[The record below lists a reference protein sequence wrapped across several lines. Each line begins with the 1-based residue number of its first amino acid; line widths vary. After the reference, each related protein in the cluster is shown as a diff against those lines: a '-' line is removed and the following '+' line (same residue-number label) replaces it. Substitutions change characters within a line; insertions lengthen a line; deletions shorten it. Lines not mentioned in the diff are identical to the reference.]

1 MRQNVLIDETGVGG
15 KQVYRWWWRLICSG
29 ACLLVVVVVV
39 LTLNAELCSD
49 AVEKSLALM

>member
-1 MRQNVLIDETGVGG
+1 MRQNVLVDETGVGG

-29 ACLLVVVVVV
+29 ACLWVVVVVV

>member
-1 MRQNVLIDETGVGG
+1 MRQNVLVDETGVGG